1 VYAARLRMATHTF
14 TVCVVGVYNPMLPY
28 QSQDQVIMTNS
39 ELPPRLVSVRQ
50 AAALLCIGLTKT
62 YELIA
67 EGLLETVNIGSRRPV
82 TLRSIDALI
91 DSAANGQAA

>member
-1 VYAARLRMATHTF
+1 
-14 TVCVVGVYNPMLPY
+14 
-28 QSQDQVIMTNS
+28 
-39 ELPPRLVSVRQ
+39 VSVRQ

-67 EGLLETVNIGSRRPV
+67 EGLLETVNIGSRRLV